1 MDHHACCQDD
11 NGLNLSDFVMASTF
25 LAQGVALL
33 GGVALLEY
41 VTVDVGLKP
50 SSSLPGSQYSVS
62 SLQTKM

>member
-41 VTVDVGLKP
+41 VTVDVGLKH
-50 SSSLPGSQYSVS
+50 SS
-62 SLQTKM
+62 